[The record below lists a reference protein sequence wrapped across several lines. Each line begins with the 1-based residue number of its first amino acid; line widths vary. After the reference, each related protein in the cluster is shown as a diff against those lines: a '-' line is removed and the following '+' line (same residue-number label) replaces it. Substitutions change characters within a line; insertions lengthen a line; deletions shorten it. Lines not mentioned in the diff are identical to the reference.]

1 MPGIGIVLNPHSKKH
16 KKDPDR
22 MDRLAFIVGDKGS
35 CKATHDLS
43 DLQRVAE
50 EFKTRD
56 IEILG
61 IGGGDGTIH
70 FTLTAFIRV
79 YGDKPLPKITFLRGG
94 TLNTMATAC
103 GISGS
108 PEKIISNL
116 LYKYHEDQPFKIKE
130 LDCLNINGEYGFIFG
145 AGVIYRFMHAYY
157 GKGNRSPL
165 GAALTLAH
173 SIGSALI
180 NGKFAR
186 DMFAR
191 MGAEVWVNGRKW
203 PFQNYSAIYAGAVDR
218 LGLKFRVFHYSEE
231 AHKFH
236 AICFSTPPRN
246 ILRHVPRM
254 FLGKPST
261 CADLIEEPAEEMVI
275 KFDELQAYTIDG
287 DMLPPA
293 KEITVKTG
301 PRLQVVVE

>member
-1 MPGIGIVLNPHSKKH
+1 MAGIGIVLNPHSKKH

-35 CKATHDLS
+35 CKSTHDLA

-56 IEILG
+56 IEVLG

-70 FTLTAFIRV
+70 VTLTTFIRV

-94 TLNTMATAC
+94 TLNTLATAC
-103 GISGS
+103 GITGS

-116 LYKYHEDQPFKIKE
+116 LYKYHEDQAFKTKE
-130 LDCLNINGEYGFIFG
+130 LDCMNINGEYGFIFG
-145 AGVIYRFMHAYY
+145 LGVIYRFMEAYY
-157 GKGNRSPL
+157 GKGKRSPL
-165 GAALTLAH
+165 GAGLTLAH

-191 MGAEVWVNGRKW
+191 MEGEIWVDGKKW
-203 PFQNYSAIYAGAVDR
+203 PFKNYSAIYAGAVDR
-218 LGLKFRVFHYSEE
+218 LGLKFRVFHYSGE
-231 AHKFH
+231 ARKFH
-236 AICFSTPPRN
+236 AIGFSTPPRN
-246 ILRHVPRM
+246 ILRHVPNM
-254 FLGKPST
+254 FAGKPTTSE
-261 CADLIEEPAEEMVI
+261 DLLEQPAEEMII
-275 KFDELQAYTIDG
+275 KLDQPQAYTIDG

-293 KEITVKTG
+293 KEIVVKTG
-301 PRLQVVVE
+301 PRLSVVVE

>member
-1 MPGIGIVLNPHSKKH
+1 MAGIGIVLNPHSKKH
-16 KKDPDR
+16 KKDPER
-22 MDRLAFIVGDKGS
+22 MDRMAFIVGDKGS
-35 CKATHDLS
+35 CKATHDLE

-70 FTLTAFIRV
+70 VTLTTFIRV

-116 LYKYHEDQPFKIKE
+116 LYKYHEDEPFKIKE
-130 LDCLNINGEYGFIFG
+130 IDCMNINGEYGFIFG
-145 AGVIYRFMHAYY
+145 AGVIYRFMDAYY
-157 GKGNRSPL
+157 NKGNRSPI
-165 GAALTLAH
+165 GAGITLAH

-180 NGKFAR
+180 NGPFAR
-186 DMFAR
+186 AMFAR
-191 MGAEVWVNGRKW
+191 MGGEVSVGGKKW
-203 PFQNYSAIYAGAVDR
+203 PFKNYSAVYAGSVDR

-231 AHKFH
+231 PRKFH
-236 AICFSTPPRN
+236 AIGFSLPPRN
-246 ILRHVPRM
+246 VLRHVPDM
-254 FLGKPST
+254 FMGKPSK
-261 CADLIEEPAEEMVI
+261 CEDLVEEPAQDMLIQFEEP
-275 KFDELQAYTIDG
+275 QAYTIDG

-293 KEITVKTG
+293 KEISVKIG
-301 PRLQVVVE
+301 PRLSVVVE